1 MIGVVLRV
9 VLLVFALIGFAGT
22 GASLAVGRY
31 RHLMDGE
38 RDLGMLGV
46 ASMLFVFGAL
56 CTAVGTGLTGVLA
69 FGGVALW
76 ASYVL
81 MAQHLGIFRVE
92 INGRVQTAQHSTRE
106 EPQQMK

>member
-1 MIGVVLRV
+1 MIGIVLRI

-46 ASMLFVFGAL
+46 ACMLFVFGAL
-56 CTAVGTGLTGVLA
+56 CTAVGTGLVGVLA
-69 FGGVALW
+69 FGGIALW

-92 INGRVQTAQHSTRE
+92 VNGRALTEQESSRAGAASD
-106 EPQQMK
+106 